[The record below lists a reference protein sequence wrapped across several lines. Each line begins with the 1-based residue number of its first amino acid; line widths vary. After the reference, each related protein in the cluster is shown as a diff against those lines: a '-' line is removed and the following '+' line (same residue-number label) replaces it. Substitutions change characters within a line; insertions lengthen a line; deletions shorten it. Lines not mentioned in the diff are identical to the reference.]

1 MIACIMGNIQTVQ
14 LIVEEAHKTLSRDD
28 FNLFINVKVERSQGG
43 NNALLYACSSSSAN
57 YMIVNYLVEEAD
69 ANCNL
74 PNDFTR
80 NSLLI
85 ATRKNQISVI
95 ELLLR
100 KGVDINYSD
109 ANGCNALHI
118 ACTQGYMES
127 TKLLL
132 RYCDSYRSKGIG
144 EIFDIDC

>member
-109 ANGCNALHI
+109 ANGCNFAI

>member
-14 LIVEEAHKTLSRDD
+14 LIVEEAHKTLSIDD

-74 PNDFTR
+74 PNDFSR

-95 ELLLR
+95 ELLLK

-118 ACTQGYMES
+118 ACT
-127 TKLLL
+127 
-132 RYCDSYRSKGIG
+132 
-144 EIFDIDC
+144 